1 MVSTRMKLTVSLT
14 IVSMVLGF
22 MVSLQYRETSSS
34 RLTTGGT
41 LTPSDVEEKRM
52 SSELTA
58 LKAANINAEQQL
70 AKITTSITAYEK
82 KSAGSN
88 QSLQQLQAKLED
100 ERILAGVT
108 PVAGPGITVTLMD
121 GIATGSNVES
131 VLTHDW
137 DVRSVINE
145 LFTAGAEAVSINN
158 YRVVATSAIYCTG
171 PVVKVNDHRI
181 GAPFVIEAIGDPKAL
196 QSALDIQGG
205 ILDQLRARNLKVS
218 QPQQV
223 PSITMP
229 AFTGNIPS
237 STGTSGS

>member
-1 MVSTRMKLTVSLT
+1 
-14 IVSMVLGF
+14 
-22 MVSLQYRETSSS
+22 
-34 RLTTGGT
+34 
-41 LTPSDVEEKRM
+41 M

>member
-1 MVSTRMKLTVSLT
+1 MQAEVA
-14 IVSMVLGF
+14 G
-22 MVSLQYRETSSS
+22 
-34 RLTTGGT
+34 
-41 LTPSDVEEKRM
+41 
-52 SSELTA
+52 
-58 LKAANINAEQQL
+58 LKAANANSEQQL
-70 AKITTSITAYEK
+70 AKITTSISNYEK

-100 ERILAGVT
+100 ERILAGLT
-108 PVAGPGITVTLMD
+108 PVSGPGISVTLMD
-121 GIATGSNVES
+121 GIATGPNVES
-131 VLTHDW
+131 ILTHDW

-145 LFTAGAEAVSINN
+145 LFTAGAEAISINN

-181 GAPFVIEAIGDPKAL
+181 GAPFVIEAIGDPTTL

-218 QPQQV
+218 DPQQV

-237 STGTSGS
+237 GSGTSGS